1 MEPME
6 PDSELCDALEPR
18 SKAFLDRLYEVFSGE
33 SIDRKKGTLIR
44 IIADRHEDELREFLD
59 NYEKLSDRNV
69 NRRYGEEYLHESL
82 GVDREKLDVKNLHEL
97 LLVLYE
103 EDQVDKLESLIIRS
117 ELFAVKNE
125 REFHLDD
132 ELELTDIESRIT
144 AFLRHANQGQQKLD
158 PIAITVDAD
167 GDSAALDIHQEYGRK
182 YAKTFKFRK
191 SNARQH
197 PPTRPSI
204 TGKQY
209 YPLRNIS
216 VGIERAEDG
225 TTVTFSK
232 SKDQWEETLEDLFSF
247 VFDVDDPFD
256 KLEKTGSPGVEKI
269 QQGAK
274 TAAEDTE
281 TDTADSVNNLIEQR
295 KSTAI
300 DQVEEEVDADDVK
313 EDLEQRLQSVEL
325 VGYTISDDQ
334 ATGTHEF
341 TIIADNLDELF
352 ETVEGIELSFE
363 DYLEKAEEEN
373 IQLVLRIQNELVQLD
388 SADWDP
394 LRGNRI
400 AAENKK
406 AIETFLGELDE

>member
-1 MEPME
+1 MEPLN
-6 PDSELCDALEPR
+6 PDPELCDTLQPR
-18 SKAFLDRLYEVFSGE
+18 SKGFLDRLYEVFSGE
-33 SIDRKKGTLIR
+33 LIDHKKEILIE
-44 IIADRHEDELREFLD
+44 IIADRHEDQLREFLD

-82 GVDREKLDVKNLHEL
+82 GIDRDKLDVKNLHEL

-103 EDQVDKLESLIIRS
+103 EDRVDKLESLIIRS

-132 ELELTDIESRIT
+132 ELDLADIESRIT
-144 AFLRHANQGQQKLD
+144 AFLRHANQEEQNLD

-167 GDSAALDIHQEYGRK
+167 DDSAALDIHQEYGRK
-182 YAKTFKFRK
+182 YAKTFEFRK
-191 SNARQH
+191 LDSRQSC
-197 PPTRPSI
+197 PVNPSI
-204 TGKQY
+204 TGRQY

-216 VGIERAEDG
+216 IGIERTDAG

-232 SKDQWEETLEDLFSF
+232 STDQWEETLEDLFSF
-247 VFDVDDPFD
+247 VFDINDLFD
-256 KLEKTGSPGVEKI
+256 TLEKTGSPGVERI

-274 TAAEDTE
+274 SAAEDTE
-281 TDTADSVNNLIEQR
+281 TDTAESVRYLIEQR
-295 KSTAI
+295 KSAAI
-300 DQVEEEVDADDVK
+300 DHVGNEVDADDVR
-313 EDLEQRLQSVEL
+313 EDLEQRLQSVQL
-325 VGYTISDDQ
+325 VGYTVSDDQ

-373 IQLVLRIQNELVQLD
+373 IQLVLRIQNELIQLD
-388 SADWDP
+388 SADWEP
-394 LRGNRI
+394 LRGTRI

-406 AIETFLGELDE
+406 AIETLLGELDE